1 MNVVTSG
8 KTPFVLVTG
17 STGFLGLRL
26 VEALSDKG
34 YRVRALVRKTSNIEK
49 LKKLNVEICY
59 GDVGDPVSL
68 EPAFVDINFVVHA
81 AADTRGDTIESLN
94 ATINGTQN
102 IVSLSK
108 KYKIDK
114 LIYISSCSVYEVSE
128 FRKDQVVEENAPLER
143 HPEKRGFYSEAKL
156 KAEKLVLDTAT
167 QENIPF
173 VCLRPGTIFGERGD
187 IFTPMMGF
195 SLGTKLFIIIDNG
208 NFILPLIYIDNLVDA
223 IILAVGSSNS
233 AGQTYN
239 VIDPDSISKREY
251 VDMLL
256 RKLYPKATFL
266 YFPYSVLHMI
276 VHIQEIMLALVK
288 KKPFLTRYRLISSQ
302 QNIVYDSSKIR
313 KELGWNPAMNLRD
326 AIEKVI
332 AYEKNKANTGLHSA

>member
-1 MNVVTSG
+1 VSVDASRNP
-8 KTPFVLVTG
+8 PFVLVTG
-17 STGFLGLRL
+17 GTGFLGFRI
-26 VEALSDKG
+26 VQALIDKG
-34 YRVRALVRKTSNIEK
+34 YRVRALARKTSKTEH
-49 LKKLNVEICY
+49 LKKLSVEICY
-59 GDVGDPVSL
+59 GDMTDQATL
-68 EPAFVDINFVVHA
+68 EPAFVDIDFVVHT

-114 LIYISSCSVYEVSE
+114 LIYISSCSVYGVSE
-128 FRKDQVVEENAPLER
+128 FRKGQAVEENAPLER

-156 KAEKLVLDTAT
+156 KAEKLVLDSAT

-173 VCLRPGTIFGERGD
+173 VCLRPGTIFGERGE

-195 SLGTKLFIIIDNG
+195 SLGTELFIIIDNR
-208 NFILPLIYIDNLVDA
+208 NFVLPLVYIDNLVDA

-233 AGQTYN
+233 TGKTYN
-239 VIDPDSISKREY
+239 VIDSDRITKREY
-251 VDMLL
+251 VDALL

-276 VHIQEIMLALVK
+276 VHLQEIMLALVK

-313 KELGWNPAMNLRD
+313 KELGWEPSISLRE
-326 AIEKVI
+326 AIGKVLE
-332 AYEKNKANTGLHSA
+332 YEKAKKNN